1 LNWKKNLQDWKVL
14 ESPGINFLN
23 LQVCQHWWFWLKL
36 LNKVSYLRQIRD
48 IFKDFSQFYR
58 SFSHLHQRVD
68 TLLKRWRSLRKKLWK
83 MERRTMVKYKIR
95 LRNMI
100 GKTGFVPWKFFWCC
114 AAAKL
119 SDKLLI
125 PSCCDKPETNCYI
138 SPCHRFDGDRLAAS
152 CSTKT
157 NTGCS

>member
-1 LNWKKNLQDWKVL
+1 
-14 ESPGINFLN
+14 
-23 LQVCQHWWFWLKL
+23 VCQHWWFWLKL

-100 GKTGFVPWKFFWCC
+100 GKTGFVPWKFFDV
-114 AAAKL
+114 ALPL
-119 SDKLLI
+119 SYPPPTSQARVFYSPPPLFPWQSFPDKLLI